1 MLKQSAQLVAR
12 VGRRGT
18 FLIFISVLDA
28 VYAISLFNP
37 APEVARSTSVRWV
50 ESIAPLWAWGLLW
63 AVIGVI
69 CLIHAFKRQDRIGFG
84 AAVLLK
90 VLWGMIYLLGWLFAG
105 LNRGYLSTV
114 IWLSLAL
121 LTAVVS
127 TWPEAPIRFL
137 RKRQQ

>member
-1 MLKQSAQLVAR
+1 MRAMLARLVTR

-18 FLIFISVLDA
+18 FLIFLSVLDA

-37 APEVARSTSVRWV
+37 APEVARSASVRWV
-50 ESIAPLWAWGLLW
+50 EQMAPLWVWGGLW
-63 AVIGVI
+63 AVIGGL
-69 CLIHAFKRQDRIGFG
+69 CLVYAFKRQDRIGFG

-90 VLWGMIYLLGWLFAG
+90 VLWGTIYLLGWAFVG
-105 LNRGYLSTV
+105 LDRGYLSTV
-114 IWLSLAL
+114 IWLSLAV

-137 RKRQQ
+137 QKRQ